1 MNKKLLALALAVI
14 TLFLAGCNNKNDDMD
29 NTNKEN
35 NSTSDTKIEL
45 QNGEVIFKA
54 RVTSVENSDFIEGE
68 IVDSDVAFGIY
79 WVLVSDLTEFYDING
94 NSISR
99 SDINVG
105 DTIQI
110 VFGGQVMNSF
120 PPKISAR
127 RIYLH

>member
-1 MNKKLLALALAVI
+1 MNKKVLALALAVI

-45 QNGEVIFKA
+45 QSGEVVFKA

-68 IVDSDVAFGIY
+68 IVDSDIAFGIY

-105 DTIQI
+105 DTIEI

-127 RIYLH
+127 KIYLH